1 METKERDLTKSQ
13 KLEITTTVKEV
24 GGEGSRI
31 LEFIA
36 STETPDRSND
46 IIDVAGWDLTN
57 YNKNAIFAWSHDYSK
72 LPVGKGVNAF
82 ADIRNKALKIQ
93 VKFPT
98 IAELC
103 SDVEHPSKEAL
114 LADTVYNMY
123 KGGYLN
129 AVSVGFCG
137 REYEQ
142 RNDEA
147 VKDLPLW
154 ERGIHF
160 KKAELF
166 ELSAV
171 LVPCN
176 QEALVT
182 MRGMKSFNPEGIKLV
197 ETLYEKSNIPEV
209 KETSGEVEDM
219 EMKEQIAD
227 LTEKVSALEAK
238 LESNVETKAGAKFSA
253 ATKAE
258 LQKVSEAMKACH
270 KGMKACHES
279 LSKMLEDPQEDPDGD
294 EGTDAGSDS
303 RVEKPKPNDGKAID
317 LASDGVES
325 IAHKLFSEDK

>member
-1 METKERDLTKSQ
+1 MSEKKERDLTKSQ
-13 KLEITTTVKEV
+13 KLEITTIVKEV
-24 GGEGSRI
+24 GGEGSRV

-129 AVSVGFCG
+129 AVSVGFRG
-137 REYEQ
+137 LEYEQ
-142 RNDEA
+142 RSDDS
-147 VKDLPLW
+147 VKDLPMW

-182 MRGMKSFNPEGIKLV
+182 MRGMKSFNPEGLKMV
-197 ETLYEKSNIPEV
+197 EDILSKSNVPEG
-209 KETSGEVEDM
+209 ETSGEVEDM
-219 EMKEQIAD
+219 EITEQIKA
-227 LTEKVSALEAK
+227 LTDKVTSLEEKLN
-238 LESNVETKAGAKFSA
+238 SNVETKAGAKFSA

-279 LSKMLEDPQEDPDGD
+279 LSKMLEDPQEDPAGD

-303 RVEKPKPNDGKAID
+303 GVEKPKPNDKALD